1 MQEVRLEVADL
12 VLDAVSG
19 HVSRAGVPL
28 PLTRTQFALLEY
40 FMRRAGSVL
49 SREAILA
56 IESLPEHYREV
67 VLLRN
72 VESSRSMRSRP
83 GWAERAKPSKGIFI
97 VPGCYCGNI
106 STPNQLLVGKVF
118 P

>member
-19 HVSRAGVPL
+19 QVSRAGVPL

-67 VLLRN
+67 VLLRD
-72 VESSRSMRSRP
+72 VEESSRSMRSRP

-97 VPGCYCGNI
+97 VPGCCCGNI

-118 P
+118 

>member
-19 HVSRAGVPL
+19 QVSRAGVPL

-72 VESSRSMRSRP
+72 VEELTINEIASRLGRTRE
-83 GWAERAKPSKGIFI
+83 AVKGIFI
-97 VPGCYCGNI
+97 VPGCCCGNI

-118 P
+118 